1 MEYEKIKS
9 ELREI
14 VNTPASALTA
24 AQKRRVRAIAKS
36 LGVEFE
42 PKSRCASC
50 YHDAAMQ
57 CFTKVQE
64 MEAKEGAGEDP
75 RKYILKPGVD
85 VYFGSI
91 RVNET
96 TLTDELA
103 EYILARGFKR
113 KNFVKICE

>member
-1 MEYEKIKS
+1 
-9 ELREI
+9 
-14 VNTPASALTA
+14 
-24 AQKRRVRAIAKS
+24 
-36 LGVEFE
+36 
-42 PKSRCASC
+42 
-50 YHDAAMQ
+50 MQ
-57 CFTKVQE
+57 CFSKVQE

-103 EYILARGFKR
+103 EYILARGFMR
-113 KNFVKICE
+113 KYFLKICE